1 MIAPCSKM
9 LTIAE
14 AARLILIG
22 VRMVSVGVVQLLTE
36 LSPMIAA
43 VTVIVLSLV
52 LLLLLLL
59 LLVLSSSIT
68 VVAVS

>member
-1 MIAPCSKM
+1 M

-22 VRMVSVGVVQLLTE
+22 VRMVSAVVVVVQLLAE
-36 LSPMIAA
+36 MSPIIA

-52 LLLLLLL
+52 L
-59 LLVLSSSIT
+59 VLSSGVT
-68 VVAVS
+68 VVTVS

>member
-1 MIAPCSKM
+1 M

-22 VRMVSVGVVQLLTE
+22 VRMVSAVVVVVVQLLAE
-36 LSPMIAA
+36 MSPIIA

-52 LLLLLLL
+52 L
-59 LLVLSSSIT
+59 VLSSGVT
-68 VVAVS
+68 VVTVS

>member
-1 MIAPCSKM
+1 M

-22 VRMVSVGVVQLLTE
+22 VRMVSVGVVQLLAE

-59 LLVLSSSIT
+59 LVLSSSIT

>member
-22 VRMVSVGVVQLLTE
+22 VRMVSAVIVVVQLLAE
-36 LSPMIAA
+36 MSPIIA

-52 LLLLLLL
+52 L
-59 LLVLSSSIT
+59 VLSSGVT
-68 VVAVS
+68 VVTVS

>member
-22 VRMVSVGVVQLLTE
+22 VRMVSAVVVVVQLLAE
-36 LSPMIAA
+36 MSPIIA

-52 LLLLLLL
+52 L
-59 LLVLSSSIT
+59 VLSSGVT
-68 VVAVS
+68 VVTVS

>member
-22 VRMVSVGVVQLLTE
+22 VRMVSAVVVVVVQLLAE
-36 LSPMIAA
+36 MSPIIA

-52 LLLLLLL
+52 L
-59 LLVLSSSIT
+59 VLSSGVT
-68 VVAVS
+68 VVTVS